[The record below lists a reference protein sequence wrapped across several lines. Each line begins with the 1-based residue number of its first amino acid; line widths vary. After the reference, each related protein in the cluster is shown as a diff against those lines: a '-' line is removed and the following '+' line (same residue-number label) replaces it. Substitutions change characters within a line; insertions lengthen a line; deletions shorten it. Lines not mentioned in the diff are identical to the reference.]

1 MNRSPLL
8 IVTCALLLSA
18 CREPNQPAAP
28 DAAPPPPAAA
38 PAAAAPAAAAAPTP
52 SADAYPSGTVF
63 AAGTL
68 CNIEFLG
75 EQAFA
80 ADALPLAGT
89 QALRGWLADESGA
102 TPRAIELR
110 FADAGDAVVARVPVV
125 LGLPREDVVAAFPG
139 KSVPLDS
146 GFSVSLAANGLPA
159 GTWRIHLAYSGGEA
173 GDRPTVCDNGRSI
186 TIPASP

>member
-1 MNRSPLL
+1 MNRTPLL
-8 IVTCALLLSA
+8 IATCALLLSA
-18 CREPNQPAAP
+18 CREPNQPAP
-28 DAAPPPPAAA
+28 PQAAPPPPAAQA
-38 PAAAAPAAAAAPTP
+38 PAAASPAPAAE
-52 SADAYPSGTVF
+52 AYPSGTVF

-80 ADALPLAGT
+80 AEALPLAGT

-102 TPRAIELR
+102 PPRAIELR
-110 FADAGDAVVARVPVV
+110 FADATDAVVARVPVV
-125 LGLPREDVVAAFPG
+125 LGQPREDVVKAFPD
-139 KSVPLDS
+139 KAVPLDS
-146 GFSVSLAANGLPA
+146 GFSVSLASDGLPA
-159 GTWRIHLAYSGGEA
+159 GTWRIHLAYSGGQA